1 MHIYSDAQGKC
12 TSTSSLRS
20 LSKYDIWRSWEDCL
34 LFQNTLEEEYA
45 RAALEK
51 RKRLSQGKGVIG
63 FNGQYK
69 KDMAASWDS
78 LPAGPDHRS
87 VAQNIHQYLPTLTK
101 RGTFFRPSQAT
112 IDQRQAEL
120 ITFIEA
126 LFKDGMPSLIEEI
139 RVSNVVSEFLGL
151 RGSDFDI
158 AQESRKSQGKST
170 VPRKS
175 LTNPHFSASHRS
187 LPADITHRSSRLPS
201 HSKVYSKSLS
211 SIEACPRA
219 PTSINEISE
228 EPRYPSGPSR
238 RSRSRPL
245 SASLARDS
253 SALSDCRLDTSLS
266 SSSGPATADNVP
278 IFPGHNPTTGDQ
290 FNPVLDVLPE
300 EQETVTLPNSP
311 EPDREKS
318 PYSEPEPEVK
328 PRPRASTKECK
339 ARRSYSFFGLSL
351 QKGLLSSARSG
362 IVLFCLLVS
371 FVLIGCCFLLDDRSV
386 RESWQSADCEDST
399 VNVLLDGLAL
409 VLPHPIKEQKFRSS
423 IASIP
428 TFLTTDSAD
437 AVIPQ
442 TSRGSSEQ
450 CTSTSLLPVLSDAD
464 GKHSVPGNNFVC
476 IHIFQ
481 GLTSSLLST

>member
-211 SIEACPRA
+211 SIEACPTA

-278 IFPGHNPTTGDQ
+278 IFHGHNTTTSDQ

-311 EPDREKS
+311 EPEREKS
-318 PYSEPEPEVK
+318 PDSEPEPEVK
-328 PRPRASTKECK
+328 PRPRASTTECK
-339 ARRSYSFFGLSL
+339 ARRSYSLFGLSL
-351 QKGLLSSARSG
+351 QKGLFSSARSG

-371 FVLIGCCFLLDDRSV
+371 FVLIGCLLFTR
-386 RESWQSADCEDST
+386 
-399 VNVLLDGLAL
+399 
-409 VLPHPIKEQKFRSS
+409 
-423 IASIP
+423 
-428 TFLTTDSAD
+428 
-437 AVIPQ
+437 
-442 TSRGSSEQ
+442 
-450 CTSTSLLPVLSDAD
+450 
-464 GKHSVPGNNFVC
+464 
-476 IHIFQ
+476 
-481 GLTSSLLST
+481 

>member
-34 LFQNTLEEEYA
+34 FLQNTLEEEYS
-45 RAALEK
+45 RAAREK
-51 RKRLSQGKGVIG
+51 RKRLLQGKGVKG

-101 RGTFFRPSQAT
+101 RGTLFRPSQAT

-120 ITFIEA
+120 IAFIEA

-187 LPADITHRSSRLPS
+187 LPSAGNAHRGSRL
-201 HSKVYSKSLS
+201 HSKVYSRSLR
-211 SIEACPRA
+211 SIDACS
-219 PTSINEISE
+219 TSPAEISE
-228 EPRYPSGPSR
+228 EPRYPSESSR
-238 RSRSRPL
+238 RSRSRPI
-245 SASLARDS
+245 SASSDS
-253 SALSDCRLDTSLS
+253 SALSDDSLDTSLS
-266 SSSGPATADNVP
+266 SLSGLAIADNVP
-278 IFPGHNPTTGDQ
+278 IVFAHSPTSDQ
-290 FNPVLDVLPE
+290 FNPILDVLLE
-300 EQETVTLPNSP
+300 EQETLPKSPEPERENSP
-311 EPDREKS
+311 EPQRENS
-318 PYSEPEPEVK
+318 PELQPEVK
-328 PRPRASTKECK
+328 PRPRASTTESKP
-339 ARRSYSFFGLSL
+339 RRSYSFFGLSL
-351 QKGLLSSARSG
+351 QKGLFSSARSG
-362 IVLFCLLVS
+362 IILFLYSLLS
-371 FVLIGCCFLLDDRSV
+371 FLIGHRFIGDRSV
-386 RESWQSADCEDST
+386 RESWQSAGSQDST
-399 VNVLLDGLAL
+399 ANDLLDGLPL
-409 VLPHPIKEQKFRSS
+409 VLPHPIKEQKFRAS
-423 IASIP
+423 IASIS
-428 TFLTTDSAD
+428 TFMTTKSAD

-442 TSRGSSEQ
+442 TPQGSSEQ
-450 CTSTSLLPVLSDAD
+450 STSTSLLLTDAD
-464 GKHSVPGNNFVC
+464 TKHSVPGKTILFVC
-476 IHIFQ
+476 IFIFFK
-481 GLTSSLLST
+481 GLILFSI